1 MVWVMVMGKGSEM
14 PVGLKCDPGAA
25 AQDSTNVS
33 CRLKNMTK
41 TGVYH
46 RSNEL

>member
-1 MVWVMVMGKGSEM
+1 MVVGKGSEM

-25 AQDSTNVS
+25 AQDSKNVS
-33 CRLKNMTK
+33 SRLKNVTK

-46 RSNEL
+46 RSKEL